1 MARAAAGLPAP
12 RVTLVRS
19 LTVENVD
26 SIGFISGGTNMIES
40 LNSRFR
46 QASRR
51 RGHFPSEE
59 AALKV
64 LYLAIRHQE
73 PNRPNPTGRTHN
85 WKAAINILAGF
96 YGRSDAF
103 SLGETE

>member
-1 MARAAAGLPAP
+1 
-12 RVTLVRS
+12 
-19 LTVENVD
+19 
-26 SIGFISGGTNMIES
+26 MIES

-64 LYLAIRHQE
+64 IYLTIRHRE

-85 WKAAINILAGF
+85 WKAAINVLAGF
-96 YGRSDAF
+96 YGDRVD
-103 SLGETE
+103 LDGLPVITNE